1 MSNKALLVPNVTT
14 FTITSNYSED
24 LSLLGEGAFSH
35 ILLFQSIYDHSVRGK
50 FNMYDAGTRLGNDD
64 STLSIEDSEFCLT
77 VGEKVELV
85 AEDERK
91 QKLEFTG
98 GSAFLISEVKSS
110 GSDTMKEVHEV
121 EMCMPDFIKNDL
133 EENFVITRFDQKISD
148 TVNEVLTPITERAI
162 ACLLYTSPSPRDRTR
177 SRMPSSA

>member
-1 MSNKALLVPNVTT
+1 M
-14 FTITSNYSED
+14 
-24 LSLLGEGAFSH
+24 
-35 ILLFQSIYDHSVRGK
+35 
-50 FNMYDAGTRLGNDD
+50 
-64 STLSIEDSEFCLT
+64 T

-85 AEDERK
+85 VEDERK

-148 TVNEVLTPITERAI
+148 TVNEVLTPITERGIAI
-162 ACLLYTSPSPRDRTR
+162 DPTVTEYQ
-177 SRMPSSA
+177 